1 VRPARRLESCL
12 DFPIANQ
19 SATRMSKTT
28 SGSSLFEK
36 IFDKPVLSRFDSEL
50 RTSDGGSSL
59 LGVID
64 RKTKL
69 TETLCEDLVDL
80 RDAARIEHSYLD
92 LLRQRVFSIALGYA
106 DCNDSARV
114 GHDPSMKLLCGRSPS
129 EGRGL
134 ASQPT
139 LSRFEHGL
147 SGREIAS
154 VGRSLEQAV
163 IARVRRRHPRARRIT
178 IDLDPSVDPTHGQQ
192 PFAFFNGHYD
202 TWCYLPM
209 LGFLSVDGDPEQY
222 LFHAR
227 LRPGVA
233 KEARGTIALLH
244 RTVARLRR
252 AFKKAKIRVRLDAG
266 FACPQ
271 IFTALDELGVEYVVA
286 MPGNPT
292 LHARASRHMQAARV
306 LTERFES
313 TTTLFGESR
322 YKTRS
327 WKRAR
332 RVIFKAE
339 VVHAD
344 GKPVKDNAR
353 FVVTNLRHAPERVW
367 EIYCLRGDSENRIKE
382 LKNDLEIDRTSCTS
396 FLANQARVL
405 MTAAAYVLYQELRV
419 ALRGTELE
427 RSMVATLRLRLMK
440 IGATITESAR
450 RVIVSMPVSHP
461 WKDLWAMAAS
471 RVLALA

>member
-1 VRPARRLESCL
+1 MRPARRLWSYH
-12 DFPIANQ
+12 DFAIANRN
-19 SATRMSKTT
+19 ATRMSKTT
-28 SGSSLFEK
+28 PGASLFEK

-64 RKTKL
+64 RKMKL
-69 TETLCEDLVDL
+69 TETLCEDLVDA

-92 LLRQRVFSIALGYA
+92 LFRQRVFSIALGYA

-114 GHDPSMKLLCGRSPS
+114 GQDPSMKLLCGRGPS
-129 EGRGL
+129 EGRSL

-147 SGREIAS
+147 SGREIVS
-154 VGRSLEQAV
+154 VGRSLEQVV
-163 IARVRRRHPRARRIT
+163 IERVRRRHPRAQRIT

-222 LFHAR
+222 LFYAR

-244 RTVARLRR
+244 RTVAALRK
-252 AFKKAKIRVRLDAG
+252 AFKKVKIRVRLDAG

-271 IFTALDELGVEYVVA
+271 IFDALESLRVEYIVA
-286 MPGNPT
+286 MPGNPVLT
-292 LHARASRHMQAARV
+292 ARASRHMHAARV
-306 LTERFES
+306 MTERFES
-313 TTTLFGESR
+313 TTTFFGESR

-327 WKRAR
+327 WERAR

-339 VVHAD
+339 VVHAE
-344 GKPVKDNAR
+344 GKPAKDNAR
-353 FVVTNLRHAPERVW
+353 FVVTNLRHASKRVW
-367 EIYCLRGDSENRIKE
+367 EIYCRRGDSENRIKE

-396 FLANQARVL
+396 FLANQTRVL
-405 MTAAAYVLYQELRV
+405 MTAVAYVLFQELRA

-427 RSMVATLRLRLMK
+427 RSMVATLRLRLLK
-440 IGATITESAR
+440 IGATITESVR
-450 RVIVSMPVSHP
+450 RVVVSMSASHP
-461 WKDLWAMAAS
+461 WKNLWAKAAS
-471 RVLALA
+471 RALALA